1 MAETTDPARGEDPG
15 SARGENLALIFQ
27 ELLTAVVRLR
37 AERQEVSSAEIFR
50 SQVLEAIKHADQ
62 RAKGRGY
69 TDEDIQL
76 AIFALVAFLDESILN
91 LRKPIFKEWVRKP
104 LQEELFGRHVAGET
118 FFEHLERLL
127 GRRDSPELADLIEVY
142 YLCLLLGYL
151 GKYSISSRG
160 DLRGLMGQAEDKIQR
175 IRKTTGAMSPNW
187 ALPKEA
193 ALSRID
199 PWVKR
204 LQIVAASTAAVAVA
218 LFLTYKL
225 LLDSGISALQELTL
239 RGLR

>member
-1 MAETTDPARGEDPG
+1 M
-15 SARGENLALIFQ
+15 
-27 ELLTAVVRLR
+27 
-37 AERQEVSSAEIFR
+37 
-50 SQVLEAIKHADQ
+50 
-62 RAKGRGY
+62 
-69 TDEDIQL
+69 
-76 AIFALVAFLDESILN
+76 
-91 LRKPIFKEWVRKP
+91 
-104 LQEELFGRHVAGET
+104 QEELFGRHEAGET
-118 FFEHLERLL
+118 FFEHLEQLL

-204 LQIVAASTAAVAVA
+204 LQIVAASTAAVAAA

-239 RGLR
+239 RGPR